1 MADKEIIT
9 QMNELL
15 PFDTEGEAVRRD
27 PTVRE
32 AFEATENRKMT
43 RAAEVATSEADI
55 RAAGGPSRGV
65 LKKLIYIFDQ
75 AGMSVDDVRI
85 SQINTK
91 PFVEWLM
98 DRMLEDTSR
107 FTFKVRG
114 SIGTEVKAA
123 INISDPEKKNAITFY
138 EEQFKNDRTNPRAFN
153 FEESVRG
160 TTNLAYPKFDEFN
173 KAIHNGIMN
182 IPDKQARAYALL
194 RLITGIRDKD
204 LLRIEAGMS
213 DNLPESA
220 FRLNPKTKTVNIF
233 NKGTRINYNLGE
245 FAFQILHDAQ
255 KDAVQRGDRYIFTPT
270 IGTLRK
276 RIQPY
281 IRKAFADLGA
291 DIINEDTGMVKDF
304 TLGDLRKNLFDIIDE
319 EFGEGV
325 ANRVLGHSTKGNMGI
340 NSYKVKRQ
348 GRKELISKASDNFF
362 GLFSNS
368 VEIDDPKTLMNL
380 YQLENVAENVPE
392 RFIEYDAK
400 MNEIPPQDISPEDKP
415 KVEAARAAAK
425 ASGNIKGAANLAEED
440 VTRLEKA
447 VDRATNLQG
456 QLDDLTGKEEAKT
469 EDGSKVKVTE
479 DPITTADY
487 SDYSPEHQKELIAS
501 REKAAA
507 NTDPYSWDEHYV
519 VEDRIDAERAA
530 ARKSGTY
537 SKIKSG
543 LKTVAPFIG
552 WAGGAIGAMGVM
564 ATKEAEAA
572 EAKARGEEVPKWKQ
586 WIRNFQAAEELISP
600 IPTTHDAE
608 MIAKEVKQQAKV
620 NLPKTQKYFNT
631 PQSQRVSPSSG
642 FAVNKEYQAIKERLR
657 QSEPK
662 SNAPV
667 SGFED
672 EMAQGLEA
680 EYKGFALRSNN

>member
-43 RAAEVATSEADI
+43 RAAQDTERAADI
-55 RAAGGPSRGV
+55 KAAGGPSRGV

-75 AGMSVDDVRI
+75 AGMSVDDVKI

-98 DRMLEDTSR
+98 DRMLEDPSR
-107 FTFKVRG
+107 FTFKTRG

-123 INISDPEKKNAITFY
+123 INISDPEKKNAVTFY
-138 EEQFKNDRTNPRAFN
+138 EEQFKNDRKNPRAFN

-213 DNLPESA
+213 NNLPESA
-220 FRLNPKTKTVNIF
+220 YRLSPKTKTVNIF

-245 FAFQILHDAQ
+245 FAFQILYDAQ

-380 YQLENVAENVPE
+380 YQLENVAEKVPE

-400 MNEIPPQDISPEDKP
+400 MNEIPPQDISSEDKP

-425 ASGNIKGAANLAEED
+425 ASGNIKGVANIAEGD
-440 VTRLEKA
+440 VSRIEKA
-447 VDRATNLQG
+447 VEKATTLTE
-456 QLDDLTGKEEAKT
+456 QLNELTGGEEGGDT
-469 EDGSKVKVTE
+469 PDSNKVKVTE

-487 SDYSPEHQKELIAS
+487 SDYSPEHQTELKAS
-501 REKAAA
+501 REKAT
-507 NTDPYSWDEHYV
+507 NNLDGYSWADHDA
-519 VEDRIDAERAA
+519 VEDRIDAERLQ
-530 ARKSGTY
+530 ARKSGAY
-537 SKIKSG
+537 AKIKSG
-543 LKTVAPFIG
+543 LKTAAPFIG
-552 WAGGAIGAMGVM
+552 WAGGAIGAYSVM
-564 ATKEAEAA
+564 ETKEAEAA
-572 EAKARGEEVPKWKQ
+572 EAEAKGEEVPTWKR
-586 WIRNFQAAEELISP
+586 WMRNIQAAEELVSP

-608 MIAKEVKQQAKV
+608 LLAKGIKKQAKV
-620 NLPKTQKYFNT
+620 NLPKTQKYFAT
-631 PQSQRVSPSSG
+631 PQSEKRSLSSG
-642 FAVNKEYQAIKERLR
+642 FPAGKEIAAMKQRLR
-657 QSEPK
+657 QPDIE
-662 SNAPV
+662 V
-667 SGFED
+667 DESGFED

-680 EYKGFALRSNN
+680 EYEGFALRSNN

>member
-1 MADKEIIT
+1 MADKEITT

-15 PFDTEGEAVRRD
+15 PFATKEEAVRRD

-43 RAAEVATSEADI
+43 RASKVARSEADI
-55 RAAGGPSRGV
+55 KAAGGPSRGV
-65 LKKLIYIFDQ
+65 LKKLTYIFDQ
-75 AGMSVDDVRI
+75 AGMSVDNLKI
-85 SQINTK
+85 SQVNTEE
-91 PFVEWLM
+91 FVEWLM
-98 DRMLEDTSR
+98 DRMLEDPSR
-107 FTFKVRG
+107 FTFKTRG

-123 INISDPEKKNAITFY
+123 INIAKPEKKNAVTAY
-138 EEQFKNDRTNPRAFN
+138 EEQFENDRKNPRAFN

-160 TTNLAYPKFDEFN
+160 KTNLAYPKFDEFN
-173 KAIHNGIMN
+173 KAIHNGVMN

-194 RLITGIRDKD
+194 RLITGIRDAD
-204 LLRIEAGMS
+204 LRRIESGMS

-220 FRLNPKTKTVNIF
+220 FRLSPKTKTVRIF
-233 NKGTRINYNLGE
+233 NKGTPINYNLGE
-245 FAFQILHDAQ
+245 FAFQILEDAQ
-255 KDAVQRGDRYIFTPT
+255 KDAVQRGDKYIFEPT

-281 IRKAFADLGA
+281 IRKSFEDLGF
-291 DIINEDTGMVKDF
+291 DIVDEDLGSVKPF

-319 EFGEGV
+319 EFGEGI
-325 ANRVLGHSTKGNMGI
+325 ANRVLGHSTKSNMGLTA
-340 NSYKVKRQ
+340 YKVKRQ

-362 GLFSNS
+362 SLFSNS

-400 MNEIPPQDISPEDKP
+400 MNEIPPQNISSEDKP
-415 KVEAARAAAK
+415 KLQAARAAAK
-425 ASGNIKGAANLAEED
+425 ASGNIKGVANLAEED

-447 VDRATNLQG
+447 VDKAATLKE
-456 QLDDLTGKEEAKT
+456 QLKDLTGKEETKI

-487 SDYSPEHQKELIAS
+487 SDYSPEHQNELKAS
-501 REKAAA
+501 REKAASNA
-507 NTDPYSWDEHYV
+507 DSYSWDEHYV

-537 SKIKSG
+537 SKVKSG
-543 LKTVAPFIG
+543 LKAVAPFIG

-564 ATKEAEAA
+564 DTKKAEAA
-572 EAKARGEEVPKWKQ
+572 EAKAKGEEVPKWKQ
-586 WIRNFQAAEELISP
+586 WLRNFQAAEELVSP
-600 IPTTHDAE
+600 LPTTHDAE
-608 MIAKEVKQQAKV
+608 MLAKEVKQQAKV
-620 NLPKTQKYFNT
+620 NLPRTQKYFNT

-642 FAVNKEYQAIKERLR
+642 FAVNQEYQAIKERLR
-657 QSEPK
+657 QSEPE

-680 EYKGFALRSNN
+680 EYEGFALRSNN